1 MEPLTPKEVNEL
13 RRLDPSM
20 LYADEVRGLLATVDA
35 LAAAL
40 REVVAAMEDCPDPD
54 GCNCGTAMWLRGGT
68 RTAVDAWLEDGD
80 E

>member
-40 REVVAAMEDCPDPD
+40 RRYIVWDRRLADADESSAAVA
-54 GCNCGTAMWLRGGT
+54 
-68 RTAVDAWLEDGD
+68 AWLEGGD
-80 E
+80 A

>member
-40 REVVAAMEDCPDPD
+40 REVVVLGYAA
-54 GCNCGTAMWLRGGT
+54 GRVA
-68 RTAVDAWLEDGD
+68 AVATWLEDED